1 MMSSDLRRRYA
12 AYRWT
17 SATDGASAAEVHHL
31 TGAGA
36 GAAEPEL
43 YVKTAPVPHDG
54 SPSELA
60 GEADRLAWLAGRG
73 IPVPRIVER
82 GADDRLAWLV
92 TEAVPGRPAADEWP
106 PEQRFAVAES
116 LADLAAALHGLPLAD
131 CPFDRGLTVTMEQA
145 ARNVADDLIDLDDL
159 DDERAGWSG
168 QHLLD
173 ELHRTRPAAEDP
185 VVAHGDLT
193 PENVLLDPT
202 TCRVTGVI
210 DVVRLGRA
218 DRHTDLA
225 IALRELTHEEDP
237 WFGPAHAERFLR
249 RYEERTAAGA
259 DVIDDRKL
267 AFYRLLD
274 EFF

>member
-1 MMSSDLRRRYA
+1 MMSSDLRQRYA

-17 SATDGASAAEVHHL
+17 PATDGASGAEVHHL

-36 GAAEPEL
+36 GAPDL
-43 YVKTAPVPHDG
+43 YVKVAPVTYGG
-54 SPSELA
+54 SPSDVS

-82 GADDRLAWLV
+82 GADDRVAWLV
-92 TEAVPGRPAADEWP
+92 TEAVPGRPASDEWP
-106 PEQRFAVAES
+106 RERRPAVSDA
-116 LADLAAALHGLPLAD
+116 LADLAAALHQLPLQD

-145 ARNVADDLIDLDDL
+145 ARHVAEDLLELDDL
-159 DDERAGWSG
+159 DEERAGWTG
-168 QHLLD
+168 QRLLD
-173 ELHRTRPAAEDP
+173 ELRRTRPAVEDL
-185 VVAHGDLT
+185 VVTHGDFT
-193 PENVLLDPT
+193 PENVLLDPD

-225 IALRELTHEEDP
+225 IALRELVTEEDP
-237 WFGPAHAERFLR
+237 WFGPEYAERFLA
-249 RYEERTAAGA
+249 RYGEHAAV
-259 DVIDDRKL
+259 DKEKL
-267 AFYRLLD
+267 DFYQLLD